1 MWKKLVNK
9 ILHKFGYHLVRNP
22 RPYQR
27 KKESFKKE
35 EEKELFETIHAQ
47 ILKAIE
53 DLGSFEKG
61 YEKQLA
67 NAER

>member
-35 EEKELFETIHAQ
+35 E
-47 ILKAIE
+47 
-53 DLGSFEKG
+53 D
-61 YEKQLA
+61 
-67 NAER
+67 NAEEKIKRRTQWKEMNLD